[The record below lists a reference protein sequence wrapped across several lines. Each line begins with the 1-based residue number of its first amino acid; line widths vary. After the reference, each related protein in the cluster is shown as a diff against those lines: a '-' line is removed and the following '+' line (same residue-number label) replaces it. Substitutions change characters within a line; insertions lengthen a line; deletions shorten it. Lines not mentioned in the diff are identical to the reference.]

1 MTILRA
7 PENTKTSIF
16 PIKSVDLRGRKVKKG
31 AVAREIAILHFLDTL
46 YGGRRELVAPNDAV
60 IAGIEKKRMFLTNW
74 RVAREIT
81 HFSAC
86 PVPQFE
92 RPPMR

>member
-1 MTILRA
+1 M
-7 PENTKTSIF
+7 
-16 PIKSVDLRGRKVKKG
+16 KKG
-31 AVAREIAILHFLDTL
+31 VVAREITVLLARPAFD
-46 YGGRRELVAPNDAV
+46 GGRGDLVTPFGAV
-60 IAGIEKKRMFLTNW
+60 IVGIEKKRMFLTNW